1 MASQWFYIIGKESH
15 GPVSESQLEEI
26 FLASM
31 INRKTLVWNS
41 KESSEWIPL
50 EESDSLMERWG
61 RRKLAKYGVGDVL
74 YIRLEDGT
82 IEKAKITKIQG
93 SRMKVTF
100 LIFGESFDE
109 WIEMDSDRIQPT
121 EFVPKSKSKSVMH
134 PRKRKMKN
142 RRAHGRTASGR
153 ISRHPTLEKEGVRL
167 SRHPKRSVRAG
178 FNDHFY
184 STPISPD
191 FQEEMYFEIG
201 EAKRDLRKRER
212 RLEER
217 ERQLEAKRHRR
228 KRQKPRR
235 DSPVKSRSP
244 VTNRKNSSVTVKVQG
259 SSVNLKLRK
268 DSSVSVGDMPWLDKE
283 RDVSKEREVQAD
295 FEADRMTLSK
305 DLQSRIAELDKL
317 KKELLDLEIENQE
330 LKDQNKRLDRQ
341 NVDKGIEIEQLRA
354 QVHRMGSS
362 ETEMLHSLQKE
373 KIQSLENDKT
383 ALQAQVVELEKQ
395 KEEFESQILSSAESF
410 EALEEEN
417 ERLNKELME
426 LNVQKEKFLKTDI
439 YSINVEN
446 ESLKQKIEDGTRQFQ
461 AMQAKTDHLRE
472 SMKTLRDELGQLQIK
487 YDLTVQD
494 KRRVEK
500 ELSDT
505 REKYMDAVRLAMS
518 QEQHIHIGM
527 DNMTPDLQRNRS
539 MLLMGG
545 DDDDSDDR
553 TDIETLADKR
563 ELLRIQS
570 GVDFDGIS
578 ETEEVSVSTSW
589 GGGPVEELT
598 ELTSMGEV
606 NFVRFEDDEEPS
618 IPGFHTNA
626 DFR

>member
-93 SRMKVTF
+93 TRMKVTF

-134 PRKRKMKN
+134 PRKRKMKS
-142 RRAHGRTASGR
+142 RRAHGRTASVR
-153 ISRHPTLEKEGVRL
+153 SSRHPNLEKEGVRL
-167 SRHPKRSVRAG
+167 SRHPNVSGRAG

-184 STPISPD
+184 SAPISPD

-217 ERQLEAKRHRR
+217 ERQLEA
-228 KRQKPRR
+228 
-235 DSPVKSRSP
+235 
-244 VTNRKNSSVTVKVQG
+244 
-259 SSVNLKLRK
+259 
-268 DSSVSVGDMPWLDKE
+268 
-283 RDVSKEREVQAD
+283 VQAD

-305 DLQSRIAELDKL
+305 DLQARIAELDKL
-317 KKELLDLEIENQE
+317 KKEMLDLEIQNQE

-362 ETEMLHSLQKE
+362 ETEMLHSLQQE
-373 KIQSLENDKT
+373 KINSLESDKA
-383 ALQAQVVELEKQ
+383 ALQARVVELEKEKQ
-395 KEEFESQILSSAESF
+395 GFESEILSRVESF

-417 ERLNKELME
+417 ERINKELME
-426 LNVQKEKFLKTDI
+426 LNLQKEKFLKTDM
-439 YSINVEN
+439 YSINLEN
-446 ESLKQKIEDGTRQFQ
+446 ESLKQKIEDGTIQFQ

-472 SMKTLRDELGQLQIK
+472 SMKTLRDELGHLQIK
-487 YDLTVQD
+487 YELTVQE
-494 KRRVEK
+494 KRRIEK
-500 ELSDT
+500 ELLDM
-505 REKYMDAVRLAMS
+505 REKYMNAVRLAMS

-527 DNMTPDLQRNRS
+527 DNMTPELQKNRS
-539 MLLMGG
+539 MLLLA

-553 TDIETLADKR
+553 TDLDTLADKR
-563 ELLRIQS
+563 ELVRIQS

-578 ETEEVSVSTSW
+578 ETEEVS
-589 GGGPVEELT
+589 ELT

-606 NFVRFEDDEEPS
+606 DFGVRFAEDDEHS
-618 IPGFHTNA
+618 VPGFHTNA